1 VAQLEVID
9 FDQSVKE
16 IEALSTEV
24 VQVEVIGPG

>member
-16 IEALSTEV
+16 IEALSTE
-24 VQVEVIGPG
+24 GSARATP